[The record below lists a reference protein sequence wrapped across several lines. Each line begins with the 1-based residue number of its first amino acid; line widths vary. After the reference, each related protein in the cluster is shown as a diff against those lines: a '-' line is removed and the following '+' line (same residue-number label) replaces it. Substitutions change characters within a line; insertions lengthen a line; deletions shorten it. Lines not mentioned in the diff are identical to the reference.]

1 MVELELVRKLI
12 DVRTPI
18 RTLYLD
24 MCGSENFDLTPW
36 LLTELDDENGTVFDV
51 ELDING
57 HGAGSSAFNNCKS

>member
-12 DVRTPI
+12 DMKTPI
-18 RTLYLD
+18 WTLNLD
-24 MCGSENFDLTPW
+24 MCGSEKFDLTPW
-36 LLTELDDENGTVFDV
+36 LLTDFDDENGTVFDV